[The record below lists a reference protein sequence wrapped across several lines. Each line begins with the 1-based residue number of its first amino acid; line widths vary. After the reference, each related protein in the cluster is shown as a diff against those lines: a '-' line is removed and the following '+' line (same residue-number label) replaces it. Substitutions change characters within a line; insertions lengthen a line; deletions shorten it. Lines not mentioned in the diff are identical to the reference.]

1 MLMLQEGDS
10 DLVTLMDETEKLR
23 KDVKTKDALLLQNEE
38 RLEEVNMQKV
48 ELERQYNDTLQELEE
63 QKMMLEEEKIK
74 AHKALREKEAELRKL
89 RAEQADK
96 DVIENMEIEIMRLKK
111 KVQQNQAQEKEL
123 VARIV
128 DLQEKL
134 ESNDINKLEWIANN
148 LEKQLEGVRPEFEA
162 ERSQMMNNI
171 YKMLQ
176 KYVKIPDELMVCC
189 MLLEMFCSICL

>member
-1 MLMLQEGDS
+1 
-10 DLVTLMDETEKLR
+10 MDETEKLR
-23 KDVKTKDALLLQNEE
+23 KDVKTKDALLLQNED
-38 RLEEVNMQKV
+38 RLEEVNMQKA

-63 QKMMLEEEKIK
+63 QKMMLDEEKMK
-74 AHKALREKEAELRKL
+74 AQKALREKEAELRKL

-111 KVQQNQAQEKEL
+111 KVQQHQAQEKEL

-171 YKMLQ
+171 YKML

-189 MLLEMFCSICL
+189 TCFCWVGKCFVQCVHDSE

>member
-1 MLMLQEGDS
+1 
-10 DLVTLMDETEKLR
+10 MDETEKLR

-38 RLEEVNMQKV
+38 QIEQINTQKQ
-48 ELERQYNDTLQELEE
+48 ELEQQYNDTLQELEE
-63 QKMMLEEEKIK
+63 KKMMLEEEKMK
-74 AHKALREKEAELRKL
+74 AQKALREKEAELRKL
-89 RAEQADK
+89 RAERADK
-96 DVIENMEIEIMRLKK
+96 DMIESMEIEIMHLKK
-111 KVQQNQAQEKEL
+111 KVQQHQAQEREL

-171 YKMLQ
+171 YKML

-189 MLLEMFCSICL
+189 TFI

>member
-1 MLMLQEGDS
+1 
-10 DLVTLMDETEKLR
+10 MDETEKLR
-23 KDVKTKDALLLQNEE
+23 KDVKTKDVLLLQNEE

-63 QKMMLEEEKIK
+63 QKMMLEEEKTK
-74 AHKALREKEAELRKL
+74 AQKALRVKEAELFKL
-89 RAEQADK
+89 RAERADK
-96 DVIENMEIEIMRLKK
+96 DVIENMEIEIMHLRK
-111 KVQQNQAQEKEL
+111 KVQQHQAQEKEL

-148 LEKQLEGVRPEFEA
+148 LEKQLKGVRPEFEA

-171 YKMLQ
+171 YKML
-176 KYVKIPDELMVCC
+176 KYVKIPDELMVCYTS
-189 MLLEMFCSICL
+189 SIVL

>member
-1 MLMLQEGDS
+1 
-10 DLVTLMDETEKLR
+10 MDETEKLR
-23 KDVKTKDALLLQNEE
+23 KDVKTKDALLLQNED

-48 ELERQYNDTLQELEE
+48 ELERRYNDTLQELEE
-63 QKMMLEEEKIK
+63 KKMMLEEEKMK
-74 AHKALREKEAELRKL
+74 AQKALREKEAELRKL
-89 RAEQADK
+89 RAERADK
-96 DVIENMEIEIMRLKK
+96 DVIENMEIEIMHLKK
-111 KVQQNQAQEKEL
+111 KVQQHQAQEKEL
-123 VARIV
+123 VVRIV

-171 YKMLQ
+171 YKML

-189 MLLEMFCSICL
+189 TCFCWVGKYFVQCVHDSE